1 MKNIRTNLL
10 FRGAKRGATQL
21 NHFGSKAISAAATAL
36 LLVLLLS
43 SSGCI
48 GVTGAPKSSSNQPAT
63 SSAATISVAPASIN
77 FGSVPL
83 GGTASQSVTVSN
95 SGTSS
100 LTITKA
106 SANAAGIAITGVS
119 LPLVIEGGKQSTFN
133 VVYSPKVAG
142 ALSAQVAIVSSI
154 STTPSLVLLRGIG
167 MASTAV
173 LTSSA
178 SKLAFGSVTVGKTS
192 VLNVILTNAGNSNV
206 TISKVTVSGADYTA
220 TGVSAGMIL
229 TPGQSATLES
239 TFAPRAAGSYT
250 GSVTVVSTATDSPS
264 AVTLSG
270 TSTAVSSSQQP
281 ATSHSVS
288 VTWTPSTSS
297 VAGYNVY
304 RSTVSGG
311 PYTKLDSSVLA
322 ADAFT
327 DTTVSAGQTYYY
339 VVTAATSAGVESVD
353 STQVAVSVPTP

>member
-1 MKNIRTNLL
+1 M
-10 FRGAKRGATQL
+10 
-21 NHFGSKAISAAATAL
+21 
-36 LLVLLLS
+36 LVLLLS
-43 SSGCI
+43 TSGCV

-63 SSAATISVAPASIN
+63 SGAVTIYVAPASIN

-83 GGTASQSVTVSN
+83 GTTASQSVTISN
-95 SGTSS
+95 SGTSA

-106 SANAAGIAITGVS
+106 SATAAGITITGVT
-119 LPLVIEGGKQSTFN
+119 LPLVIQGGKQSTFN
-133 VVYSPKVAG
+133 VIYSPKAAG
-142 ALSAQVAIVSSI
+142 ALSGQVAITNSV
-154 STTPSLVLLRGIG
+154 STTPSTVSLRGIG

-178 SKLAFGSVTVGKTS
+178 SNLVFGSVSVGKTS
-192 VLNVILTNAGNSNV
+192 VLGVIFTNAGNSNV
-206 TISKVTVSGADYTA
+206 IISKVTVAGADYT
-220 TGVSAGMIL
+220 TSGVSAGIVL
-229 TPGQSATLES
+229 TPGQAVTLES
-239 TFAPRAAGSYT
+239 TFAPRAAGAYT

-264 AVTLSG
+264 TVSLSG
-270 TSTAVSSSQQP
+270 TSTAVTSSQQP

-304 RSTVSGG
+304 RSAVSGG
-311 PYTKLDSSVLA
+311 PYAKLDSSVLA

-327 DTTVSAGQTYYY
+327 DTTVNAGQTYYY
-339 VVTAATSAGVESVD
+339 VVRAATSAGVESVD

>member
-1 MKNIRTNLL
+1 MKNIYTNQL
-10 FRGAKRGATQL
+10 FSGAKNCATQANRL
-21 NHFGSKAISAAATAL
+21 GSKATSAVAAL
-36 LLVLLLS
+36 FLFVLLLA

-48 GVTGAPKSSSNQPAT
+48 GVTGAPKSSTNPPPA
-63 SSAATISVAPASIN
+63 SGAATISVAPASIN

-83 GGTASQSVTVSN
+83 GSTASQSVTLSN
-95 SGTSS
+95 AGTSS

-106 SANAAGIAITGVS
+106 SATAAGVTITGVT

-133 VVYSPKVAG
+133 VVFSPKAAG
-142 ALSAQVAIVSSI
+142 ALSGQVAITSST
-154 STTPSLVLLRGIG
+154 SATPSTVSLRGIG

-178 SKLAFGSVTVGKTS
+178 AKLSFGSVTVGKTS
-192 VLNVILTNAGNSNV
+192 VLSVTFTNAGNSNV
-206 TISKVTVSGADYTA
+206 TISKVTVAGADYTA
-220 TGVSAGMIL
+220 SGVSAGMVL
-229 TPGQSATLES
+229 NPGQSATLES
-239 TFAPRAAGSYT
+239 TFAPRAAGTYT

-264 AVTLSG
+264 TIALTG
-270 TSTAVSSSQQP
+270 TSSAVSAAQQP
-281 ATSHSVS
+281 TTSHSVS
-288 VTWTPSTSS
+288 VTWTPSTST

-304 RSTVSGG
+304 RSEISGG

-327 DTTVSAGQTYYY
+327 DTSVNAGQTYYY

-353 STQVAVSVPTP
+353 STQVAVTVPTP

>member
-1 MKNIRTNLL
+1 MKNIHTNL
-10 FRGAKRGATQL
+10 FFSGANCSATQL
-21 NHFGSKAISAAATAL
+21 NDFGSKTTAAAATAL
-36 LLVLLLS
+36 LLTLLLS
-43 SSGCI
+43 ISGCI
-48 GVTGAPKSSSNQPAT
+48 GVTGAPKSSTNQPAT
-63 SSAATISVAPASIN
+63 SNGATMSVAPASIN

-83 GGTASQSVTVSN
+83 GGTASQSVTISN

-100 LTITKA
+100 LTVTKA
-106 SANAAGIAITGVS
+106 SITATGIAITGTT

-133 VVYSPKVAG
+133 VIYSPKAAG
-142 ALSAQVAIVSSI
+142 ALSGQVAITSSI
-154 STTPSLVLLRGIG
+154 STTPSTVSLRGIG

-178 SKLAFGSVTVGKTS
+178 SKLSFGSVTTGKTG
-192 VLNVILTNAGNSNV
+192 VLSTIFTNAGNSNV
-206 TISKVTVSGADYTA
+206 TISKVTVAGTDYTA
-220 TGVSAGMIL
+220 SGVSVGMIL

-250 GSVTVVSTATDSPS
+250 GRVTVVSTATDSPS
-264 AVTLSG
+264 TVTLSG
-270 TSTAVSSSQQP
+270 TSAAVSSSQQP
-281 ATSHSVS
+281 ATAHSVS
-288 VTWTPSTSS
+288 VTWTPSTSG

-304 RSTVSGG
+304 RSAVSGG
-311 PYTKLDSSVLA
+311 PYAKLDSSVLA

-339 VVTAATSAGVESVD
+339 VVRAATSAGVESVD